1 VKTGFN
7 GDAARI
13 FLAIGYNPR
22 NKSNRALRQRKM
34 THLKFIIVQHSD
46 GFLAYPLG
54 MHGVVVG
61 EGDTYDEALA
71 DAKSAAKFHIETFG
85 ADAFPSDSPLVDAFI
100 VDAGVDA

>member
-1 VKTGFN
+1 
-7 GDAARI
+7 
-13 FLAIGYNPR
+13 
-22 NKSNRALRQRKM
+22 M
-34 THLKFIIVQHSD
+34 TNLKFIIEQHSD

-54 MHGVVVG
+54 LHGVVVG
-61 EGDTYDEALA
+61 EGNTYDEALA